1 MSHSNFVTT
10 AWAANGRDVEKIEGP
25 LDPKQ
30 LKDTEMIETNWS
42 KKTGDD
48 GARIKEDSI
57 RIEWHISDV
66 KEGNQGITDDQC
78 REVLH
83 EVARTHNADI
93 GINWEVLKGTV
104 NQLFSRQLDL
114 LSGLTSYKS
123 NPITLKQESK
133 DGI

>member
-1 MSHSNFVTT
+1 MSHS
-10 AWAANGRDVEKIEGP
+10 
-25 LDPKQ
+25 
-30 LKDTEMIETNWS
+30 NWS

-66 KEGNQGITDDQC
+66 KEGHQGLTDDQC

-83 EVARTHNADI
+83 EVARNHNADI
-93 GINWEVLKGTV
+93 GVNWDVLDVTV

-123 NPITLKQESK
+123 NPITLKQESNNDLHRNK
-133 DGI
+133 CARSRGEDSIGV

>member
-1 MSHSNFVTT
+1 MN
-10 AWAANGRDVEKIEGP
+10 
-25 LDPKQ
+25 
-30 LKDTEMIETNWS
+30 ETNWS

-48 GARIKEDSI
+48 VPRIKGDSI

-66 KEGNQGITDDQC
+66 KEGNQGLTDDQC

-83 EVARTHNADI
+83 EVAGNHNADI
-93 GINWEVLKGTV
+93 GINWNIIDATV

-123 NPITLKQESK
+123 NLINLEQESK
-133 DGI
+133 YEN

>member
-1 MSHSNFVTT
+1 MMN
-10 AWAANGRDVEKIEGP
+10 
-25 LDPKQ
+25 
-30 LKDTEMIETNWS
+30 IETNWS

-66 KEGNQGITDDQC
+66 KEGNQGLTDDQC

-83 EVARTHNADI
+83 EVARKHNANVIDT
-93 GINWEVLKGTV
+93 TV

-123 NPITLKQESK
+123 NPITLKRESK